1 VPEGIGERRIT
12 ECVFVEGGA
21 LDWFFTKMI
30 SKAQFW
36 WFGIFGVLWSNRC
49 SRFVFLW
56 GPFWFLWLPHIIELG
71 FFLDF
76 QCFWASE
83 SEIKILHSSNSVLF
97 HWPK

>member
-36 WFGIFGVLWSNRC
+36 
-49 SRFVFLW
+49 
-56 GPFWFLWLPHIIELG
+56 
-71 FFLDF
+71 
-76 QCFWASE
+76 
-83 SEIKILHSSNSVLF
+83 
-97 HWPK
+97 